1 MLIKLMILAAAAAT
15 MTTTAA
21 AASKARSKTKTKTVT
36 GAVRPSVKQEAPV
49 TGSADRLFEPT
60 DESYGMDYMYV

>member
-21 AASKARSKTKTKTVT
+21 AASKTKSKTKTAT
-36 GAVRPSVKQEAPV
+36 GTVRPSVKPEAPV
-49 TGSADRLFEPT
+49 HGSADRLFEPT
-60 DESYGMDYMYV
+60 AESYGMDYMYV

>member
-21 AASKARSKTKTKTVT
+21 AASKAKSKTKTVT
-36 GAVRPSVKQEAPV
+36 DAVRPSVKQEAPV

-60 DESYGMDYMYV
+60 AESYGMDYMYV

>member
-21 AASKARSKTKTKTVT
+21 AASKAKSKTKTVT

-60 DESYGMDYMYV
+60 AESYGMDYMYV

>member
-21 AASKARSKTKTKTVT
+21 AASKARSQTKTAIGT
-36 GAVRPSVKQEAPV
+36 VRPSLKQEAPV

-60 DESYGMDYMYV
+60 AESYGMDYMYV

>member
-21 AASKARSKTKTKTVT
+21 AASKAKSKTKTVT
-36 GAVRPSVKQEAPV
+36 GTVRPSVKQEAPV
-49 TGSADRLFEPT
+49 TGSADRLFDPT
-60 DESYGMDYMYV
+60 AESYGMDYMYV

>member
-21 AASKARSKTKTKTVT
+21 AASKARSKTKTVT
-36 GAVRPSVKQEAPV
+36 GTVRPSVKQAAPV

-60 DESYGMDYMYV
+60 AESYGMDYMYV

>member
-15 MTTTAA
+15 MTMTTTAA
-21 AASKARSKTKTKTVT
+21 AASKARSKTKTVT

-49 TGSADRLFEPT
+49 TGSADHFFEPT
-60 DESYGMDYMYV
+60 AESYGMDYMYV

>member
-21 AASKARSKTKTKTVT
+21 AASKAKSKTKTAT
-36 GAVRPSVKQEAPV
+36 GTVRPSLKQEAPV

-60 DESYGMDYMYV
+60 AESYGMDYMYV

>member
-21 AASKARSKTKTKTVT
+21 AASKTKSKTKTAT
-36 GAVRPSVKQEAPV
+36 GTVRPSLKQEAPV

-60 DESYGMDYMYV
+60 AESYGMDYMYV

>member
-21 AASKARSKTKTKTVT
+21 AASKAKSKTKTAT

-60 DESYGMDYMYV
+60 AESYGMDYMYV

>member
-21 AASKARSKTKTKTVT
+21 AASKAKSKTKTAT

-49 TGSADRLFEPT
+49 TGSADRLFELT
-60 DESYGMDYMYV
+60 AESYGMDYMYV

>member
-21 AASKARSKTKTKTVT
+21 AASKAKSKTKTVT
-36 GAVRPSVKQEAPV
+36 GTVRPSVKQEAPV
-49 TGSADRLFEPT
+49 TSSADRLFEPT
-60 DESYGMDYMYV
+60 AESYGMDYMYV

>member
-21 AASKARSKTKTKTVT
+21 AASKARSKTKTVT
-36 GAVRPSVKQEAPV
+36 GTVRPSVKQEAPV

-60 DESYGMDYMYV
+60 AESYGMDYMYV

>member
-21 AASKARSKTKTKTVT
+21 AASKAKSKTKTVT
-36 GAVRPSVKQEAPV
+36 GAARPSVKQEAPV

-60 DESYGMDYMYV
+60 AESYGMDYMYV

>member
-21 AASKARSKTKTKTVT
+21 AASKAKSKTKTVT
-36 GAVRPSVKQEAPV
+36 GTVRPSVKQEAPV

-60 DESYGMDYMYV
+60 AESYGMDYRYV

>member
-21 AASKARSKTKTKTVT
+21 AASKAKSKTKTAT
-36 GAVRPSVKQEAPV
+36 GAVRPSLKQEAPV

-60 DESYGMDYMYV
+60 AESYGMDYMYV

>member
-21 AASKARSKTKTKTVT
+21 AASKAKSKTKTVT
-36 GAVRPSVKQEAPV
+36 GTVRPSVKQEAPV

-60 DESYGMDYMYV
+60 AESYGMDYMYVF

>member
-21 AASKARSKTKTKTVT
+21 AASKAKSKTKAVT
-36 GAVRPSVKQEAPV
+36 GTVRPSVKQEAPV

-60 DESYGMDYMYV
+60 AESYGMDYMYV

>member
-1 MLIKLMILAAAAAT
+1 MLIKLIILAAAAAT

-21 AASKARSKTKTKTVT
+21 AASKAKSKTKTVT

-60 DESYGMDYMYV
+60 AESYGMDYMYV

>member
-21 AASKARSKTKTKTVT
+21 AASKAKSKTKTVT
-36 GAVRPSVKQEAPV
+36 GAVRTSVKQEAPV

-60 DESYGMDYMYV
+60 AESYGMDYMYV

>member
-21 AASKARSKTKTKTVT
+21 AASKAKSKTKTVT

-49 TGSADRLFEPT
+49 TGSADRLFDPT
-60 DESYGMDYMYV
+60 AESYGMDYMYV

>member
-21 AASKARSKTKTKTVT
+21 AASKTKSKTKTAT
-36 GAVRPSVKQEAPV
+36 GTVRPSVKQEAPV

-60 DESYGMDYMYV
+60 AESYGMDYMYV

>member
-21 AASKARSKTKTKTVT
+21 AASKAKSKTKTVT
-36 GAVRPSVKQEAPV
+36 GVVRPSVKQEAPV

-60 DESYGMDYMYV
+60 AESYGMDYMYV

>member
-21 AASKARSKTKTKTVT
+21 AASKAKSKTKTVT
-36 GAVRPSVKQEAPV
+36 GTVRPSVKQEAPV

-60 DESYGMDYMYV
+60 AESYGMDYMYV

>member
-21 AASKARSKTKTKTVT
+21 AASKAKSKTKTVT
-36 GAVRPSVKQEAPV
+36 GTVRPSVKQEAPV
-49 TGSADRLFEPT
+49 TGSADHFFEPT
-60 DESYGMDYMYV
+60 AESYGMDYMYV

>member
-21 AASKARSKTKTKTVT
+21 AASKARSKTKTVT
-36 GAVRPSVKQEAPV
+36 GAVRPSVKQESPV

-60 DESYGMDYMYV
+60 AESYGMDYMYV

>member
-21 AASKARSKTKTKTVT
+21 AASKARSKTKTAT

-60 DESYGMDYMYV
+60 AESYGMDYMYV

>member
-21 AASKARSKTKTKTVT
+21 AASKTKSKTKTVT
-36 GAVRPSVKQEAPV
+36 GAVRPSLKQEAPV

-60 DESYGMDYMYV
+60 AESYGMDYMYV

>member
-21 AASKARSKTKTKTVT
+21 AASKAKSKTKTVT

-49 TGSADRLFEPT
+49 TGSVDRLFEPT
-60 DESYGMDYMYV
+60 AESYGMDYMYV

>member
-21 AASKARSKTKTKTVT
+21 AASKAKSKTKTAT
-36 GAVRPSVKQEAPV
+36 GTVRPSVKQEAPV

-60 DESYGMDYMYV
+60 AESYGMDYMYV

>member
-21 AASKARSKTKTKTVT
+21 AASKTKSKTKTAI
-36 GAVRPSVKQEAPV
+36 GAVCPSVKQEAPV

-60 DESYGMDYMYV
+60 AESYGMDYMYV

>member
-21 AASKARSKTKTKTVT
+21 AASKAKSKTKTVT

-60 DESYGMDYMYV
+60 ADSYGMDYMYV

>member
-21 AASKARSKTKTKTVT
+21 AASKAKSKTKTVT

-49 TGSADRLFEPT
+49 TGSADRFFEPT
-60 DESYGMDYMYV
+60 AESYGMDYMYV

>member
-21 AASKARSKTKTKTVT
+21 AASKAKSKTKTVT
-36 GAVRPSVKQEAPV
+36 GTVRPSLKQEAPF

-60 DESYGMDYMYV
+60 AESYGMDYMYV

>member
-21 AASKARSKTKTKTVT
+21 AASKAKSKTKTVT
-36 GAVRPSVKQEAPV
+36 GTVRPSLKQEAPV

-60 DESYGMDYMYV
+60 AESYGMDYMYV

>member
-21 AASKARSKTKTKTVT
+21 AASKTKSKTKTAT

-60 DESYGMDYMYV
+60 AESYGMDYMYV